1 MDEKFTDLFRLL
13 VELKND
19 PSTDKSFIREIERNI
34 YFVKQIIDEPE
45 KYAKKKKN
53 VILQVLALVFKIIN
67 PP

>member
-1 MDEKFTDLFRLL
+1 MDEKFTDLFQLL

-34 YFVKQIIDEPE
+34 YFVKQIIEDPE
-45 KYAKKKKN
+45 KYSKKKKN
-53 VILQVLALVFKIIN
+53 VILRVIAFVFKILN